1 MAVSRTKKPTTKSS
15 VKKQPPRK
23 SQPLKKLRQKN
34 QSQKKPVQPK
44 SVKLALKSVIKWL
57 KSPPITLRNTIIS
70 MVMQSTFGL
79 LPKLR

>member
-15 VKKQPPRK
+15 VKKTAPA
-23 SQPLKKLRQKN
+23 KKPAVKKTAP
-34 QSQKKPVQPK
+34 KKPVQPK